1 MAAEE
6 GSTPFRREALE
17 RHARGGAAEPVRLA
31 HPRWVRWLPLPLG
44 VALAGLGL
52 FATRVPVARV
62 VSVPGVVEAL
72 SQGLPMDPSVD
83 LRPEGGAPTRLFFSV
98 PARHQGALRPGL
110 RVRSRTAQGPR
121 DYEVEWVDTEPR
133 RPETFSRGLG
143 SLASGV
149 LVRAHE
155 VSSAGGDAPGTP
167 GTVEVQ
173 VGTESLLAALWAQA
187 RGGRR

>member
-1 MAAEE
+1 MAAED

-17 RHARGGAAEPVRLA
+17 RHARGSAVERATLE
-31 HPRWVRWLPLPLG
+31 HPGWVRWLPLPLAI
-44 VALAGLGL
+44 ALAGLGL

-62 VSVPGVVEAL
+62 VSVPGVVEVL
-72 SQGLPMDPSVD
+72 SQGAP
-83 LRPEGGAPTRLFFSV
+83 PEGEARTRLFFSV
-98 PARHQGALRPGL
+98 PGPHQGALRPGL
-110 RVRSRTAQGPR
+110 RVRARMAQGPR

-133 RPETFSRGLG
+133 GPGAFNGALG
-143 SLASGV
+143 KLASGV

-155 VSSAGGDAPGTP
+155 VSSASGEASGPPGTP

-173 VGTESLLAALWAQA
+173 VGTESLLAALWTQV

>member
-6 GSTPFRREALE
+6 GNTPFRREALE
-17 RHARGGAAEPVRLA
+17 RHARGGAAEPVRLE

-44 VALAGLGL
+44 GALAILGL

-72 SQGLPMDPSVD
+72 SQGSPMDPSPGSD
-83 LRPEGGAPTRLFFSV
+83 LRTRLFFSV
-98 PARHQGALRPGL
+98 PAEHQGALRPGL
-110 RVRSRTAQGPR
+110 RVRAKMAQGAR
-121 DYEVEWVDTEPR
+121 DFAVEWVDTETR
-133 RPETFSRGLG
+133 VPEAFNGGLG
-143 SLASGV
+143 RLASGV
-149 LVRAHE
+149 LVRAHDL
-155 VSSAGGDAPGTP
+155 SSAGGDAPGTP

-173 VGTESLLAALWAQA
+173 VGTESLAAALWAQA

>member
-17 RHARGGAAEPVRLA
+17 RHARGGAAEPVRLE

-52 FATRVPVARV
+52 FATRVPVDRV

-72 SQGLPMDPSVD
+72 SQGSSLDPSPGSA
-83 LRPEGGAPTRLFFSV
+83 LRTRLFFTV
-98 PARHQGALRPGL
+98 PAQHQGALRPGL
-110 RVRSRTAQGPR
+110 RVRSRMAQGPR
-121 DYEVEWVDTEPR
+121 DYEVEWVDTETR

-167 GTVEVQ
+167 GTVEVR